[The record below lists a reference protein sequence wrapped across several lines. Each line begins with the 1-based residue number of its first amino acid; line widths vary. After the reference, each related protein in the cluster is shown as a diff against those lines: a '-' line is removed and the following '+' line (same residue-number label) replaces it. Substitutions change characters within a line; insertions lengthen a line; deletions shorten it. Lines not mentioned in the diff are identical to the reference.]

1 MPSVGRKR
9 QKNFN
14 CPAGVRPIKGR
25 WYWQPTSHAE
35 RRERKAKGLPA
46 SVPLGKAGSIAARR
60 KWAELTGLV
69 EEQKPG
75 TIGELLTKFE
85 DGPIKTQR
93 TGLARSENTVKQYR
107 WRIPAIR
114 ARFGT
119 AVYART
125 ELDILRG
132 KGTSAGDIQRFIT
145 ESGSLGRPYLAI
157 LDGAFHNA
165 VLCGLTT
172 YNPCEPVY
180 APRGKARTREP
191 LEWEMECLGTWRCRT
206 SPADHRIQAPH
217 RLPDQRDPAR
227 APARHDG
234 EGHPAHGEGRQD
246 RALRLVA
253 RPARRRGRRRA
264 AAARVALPKS
274 PLFPNS
280 RGRAYTYSGWDHAW
294 QDLKAATNAALAD
307 GVIDVDTLERHA
319 ALAIEDLHVHDVRSK
334 VHDDAEEMGREG
346 HEQLGNTE
354 GVADRHYSRRE
365 KLRRPLK

>member
-46 SVPLGKAGSIAARR
+46 SVPLGKAGSVEARR

-191 LEWEMECLGTWRCRT
+191 LEWEMECLGTVALPHVALIIEYKHLTGYRISEILRV
-206 SPADHRIQAPH
+206 HR
-217 RLPDQRDPAR
+217 RDMTA
-227 APARHDG
+227 

-253 RPARRRGRRRA
+253 GPARRRGRRRA
-264 AAARVALPKS
+264 AAARHALPEV
-274 PLFPNS
+274 
-280 RGRAYTYSGWDHAW
+280 
-294 QDLKAATNAALAD
+294 AALSEQPRPRVHVLRMGSRLAGPEGRNERGARRWRD
-307 GVIDVDTLERHA
+307 RRRHA
-319 ALAIEDLHVHDVRSK
+319 RAARTARDRGPARARRALEGPRRCRGDGARRS
-334 VHDDAEEMGREG
+334 
-346 HEQLGNTE
+346 
-354 GVADRHYSRRE
+354 
-365 KLRRPLK
+365 

>member
-46 SVPLGKAGSIAARR
+46 SVPLGKAGSVEARR

-114 ARFGT
+114 ARFGSS
-119 AVYART
+119 VYART

-165 VLCGLTT
+165 ILCGLTT

-180 APRGKARTREP
+180 APRGRARTREP
-191 LEWEMECLGTWRCRT
+191 LEWEMECLGTVALPHVALIIEYKHLTGYRISEILRVHRRDMTAKGIRHTVKGGKTELCAW
-206 SPADHRIQAPH
+206 SPG
-217 RLPDQRDPAR
+217 LR
-227 APARHDG
+227 A
-234 EGHPAHGEGRQD
+234 
-246 RALRLVA
+246 VV
-253 RPARRRGRRRA
+253 A
-264 AAARVALPKS
+264 AAELLPRATRFPKS

-294 QDLKAATNAALAD
+294 QDLKAATNAALAA

-319 ALAIEDLHVHDVRSK
+319 AVAIEDLHVHDVRSK